1 MYYRNL
7 TRKRA
12 QLPSRRI
19 LRDPQAPRVPRNLIA
34 VIRIRALMILTIRDF
49 VITISDPRK
58 SMIEAEQR
66 LSHIGLIMGNQIIMP
81 THGSSKKVGRTWR
94 MRESGRNDIS
104 SDCHIT
110 SAAQPMIFTFNVL
123 KLMKRIGC
131 WIPSSRSYSTIAS
144 PLITE

>member
-1 MYYRNL
+1 MYYQNM

-12 QLPSRRI
+12 QLPSHRI
-19 LRDPQAPRVPRNLIA
+19 LQDPQAPRAPQNLIA
-34 VIRIRALMILTIRDF
+34 VIQIRALMILTIRDF
-49 VITISDPRK
+49 VVTVSDPRK
-58 SMIEAEQR
+58 NMIEAEQR
-66 LSHIGLIMGNQIIMP
+66 LSHLGPIMGSQIIVP
-81 THGSSKKVGRTWR
+81 THDSSKKVGRTWR

-104 SDCHIT
+104 SDCHII

-131 WIPSSRSYSTIAS
+131 WIPSSWSCSTIAS